1 MTRTASKQAYAARRC
16 HLEKFT
22 RKANIVITF
31 SGGEKLSEEDKHV
44 IALQAEQKL
53 NDVGY
58 FEIVDGE
65 TNKATKVGVRVH
77 IK

>member
-1 MTRTASKQAYAARRC
+1 M
-16 HLEKFT
+16 EKFT

-44 IALQAEQKL
+44 IALQAEQEL

-58 FEIVDGE
+58 FEITDGE
-65 TNKATKVGVRVH
+65 TNKTAKIGIRVH